1 MPADVILNIQE
12 DKSSWNRMV
21 NLLESLPAEEYER
34 ELFAMVQGYCLG
46 KKHAQEAEVPKKLA

>member
-1 MPADVILNIQE
+1 MILNIKE
-12 DKSSWNRMV
+12 DKPTWNRMV

-46 KKHAQEAEVPKKLA
+46 RKHAQETEVPKKPA